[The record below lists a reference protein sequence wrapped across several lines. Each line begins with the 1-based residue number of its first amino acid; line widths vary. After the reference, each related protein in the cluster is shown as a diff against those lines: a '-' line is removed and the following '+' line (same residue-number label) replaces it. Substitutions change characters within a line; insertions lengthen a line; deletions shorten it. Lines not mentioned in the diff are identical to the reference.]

1 MGALTGVADTSGSK
15 KDLYFCHDRCELG
28 AVKAV
33 TVLKQVREYLQ
44 RNLTD
49 VLILDFEDYVEPADL
64 QKALEQAG
72 LWDRVYIPDL
82 TKPLPTLLDM
92 TTPPEGQNENKR
104 RLIVTSERHP
114 ARPAGWW
121 AATS

>member
-1 MGALTGVADTSGSK
+1 M
-15 KDLYFCHDRCELG
+15 
-28 AVKAV
+28 
-33 TVLKQVREYLQ
+33 
-44 RNLTD
+44 
-49 VLILDFEDYVEPADL
+49 LILDFEDYVEPADL